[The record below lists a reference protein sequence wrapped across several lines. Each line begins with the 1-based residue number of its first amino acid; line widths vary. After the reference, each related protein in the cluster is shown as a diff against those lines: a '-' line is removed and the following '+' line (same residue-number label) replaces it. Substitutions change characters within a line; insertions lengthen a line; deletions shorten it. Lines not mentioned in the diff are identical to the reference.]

1 MWLSL
6 PMSRNGTDVDPVNN
20 DRKPSK
26 LPQNIYLT
34 GSVSKVWLSIPMS
47 RNRMD
52 TDPVN
57 DDEQLLQLHQDWP
70 NIQIFI

>member
-26 LPQNIYLT
+26 LHQNIYLM
-34 GSVSKVWLSIPMS
+34 GSVSKVWLSLPMS

-57 DDEQLLQLHQDWP
+57 DDEQLSELHQDWP